1 MIKGIGIDMVELPR
15 IKRLM
20 AKSERF
26 EARIL
31 TPAEQERM
39 SSCEGWRKVEFA
51 AGRFAAKEAFV
62 KAVGTGISG
71 RFGFQDIEIL
81 PDGRG
86 RPCLFA
92 EIDEYV
98 HLSITHSREYAAA
111 QVVLEGRDG
120 LFA

>member
-1 MIKGIGIDMVELPR
+1 MIKGIGMDIVEMER

-20 AKSERF
+20 DKSERF
-26 EARIL
+26 EVRIL
-31 TPAEQERM
+31 TPAERERM
-39 SSCEGWRKVEFA
+39 NSCEGWRRIEFA

-62 KAVGTGISG
+62 KAAGTGISG
-71 RFGFQDIEIL
+71 CFGFQDIEVL

-86 RPCLFA
+86 KPCIHA
-92 EIDEYV
+92 GMEDYAHV
-98 HLSITHSREYAAA
+98 SITHSRDYAAA